1 MQQIHHQMEMEQAKA
16 TINNMNIQS
25 AEIQSRIDQNRVE
38 TQLLPIEQETKRIS
52 ALAKTM
58 GTEDFEKLVKFAELE
73 LKEMSIDSKEE
84 ISKMQLIMA
93 RENNHN

>member
-1 MQQIHHQMEMEQAKA
+1 
-16 TINNMNIQS
+16 
-25 AEIQSRIDQNRVE
+25 
-38 TQLLPIEQETKRIS
+38 
-52 ALAKTM
+52 M